1 MKSSSV
7 VMENSIF
14 SKLSSLFGG
23 KIIEVVET
31 TSQEIIV
38 RSLFCKN
45 HWNQQITFHLTLLK
59 RQLLRGPT
67 YVYFCHCVVG
77 ILMMTYMYK
86 LGCETT
92 VKPVVCAT
100 STSAPPVYPS
110 QFISVPMPSPLQMT
124 CASAPP
130 VYARHAPP
138 FLGPISKSIL
148 SKRATMHGSS

>member
-1 MKSSSV
+1 
-7 VMENSIF
+7 ME
-14 SKLSSLFGG
+14 KP
-23 KIIEVVET
+23 KIHEKEKNRKKIEKK
-31 TSQEIIV
+31 
-38 RSLFCKN
+38 RSFTQPN
-45 HWNQQITFHLTLLK
+45 ID
-59 RQLLRGPT
+59 
-67 YVYFCHCVVG
+67 
-77 ILMMTYMYK
+77 
-86 LGCETT
+86 T